1 MKKII
6 RTLLSVAVVG
16 CMCMTAFGCSD
27 NKNTSPVNGIGN
39 TFTLSSPDGSIVT
52 TVDVDDLGACT
63 YSVSK
68 NGTAMIEKSNLGFDI
83 AEDDFSVMTLESEKT
98 RRVSGEYDTITGK
111 NSSVK
116 FECNELMLTLK
127 GCNFYLD
134 IVMRNYDD
142 GYAFRYNVRAVDG
155 SSGVMTVKEERSEF
169 ALPNSYVWS
178 MPYISESI
186 DLNQFSYESS
196 YTRRSAT
203 GLAELHL
210 SMPLIYKLR
219 SDDMYS
225 LITESE
231 LIGSGY
237 YGSFL
242 QEQEAK
248 RGSGILQTVHT
259 PGSYDPDSD
268 NKIKYPFQSP
278 WRVGITGDLKTVQE
292 SDLVEKLYDDA
303 EYWKP
308 DNYDELSDEE
318 KEIYTYDWVE
328 PGISSWSWLS
338 YENEGIT
345 QKDYSLHY
353 EYVALAAD
361 MGWPYYLL
369 DAGWD
374 DNLDP
379 KVWNDFISYA
389 HNNNVKIMVWAGS
402 LLNTGNGN
410 KEVIAEKFK
419 KWHEMGID
427 GLKIDFFDGQGSLN
441 ADFYGEDVGTI
452 NLYEVIYREAAK
464 NKLLV
469 NCHGCNKPT
478 GERRKYPNVINREAI
493 QGNEFRS
500 VDSSI
505 IVNELFVRNVVGPCD
520 FTPVVNPLSGGL
532 TIAQQMA
539 LAVLFES
546 GAPSM
551 ADKADIY
558 YEEPFIDYYA
568 SIPAAREKTLFL
580 CGELDRYYVAAVK
593 AGDYWFVAGACA
605 TNDRTASID
614 FTFLDDGNYEATIYE
629 DDIETDSIK
638 TSTQTITKSDKK
650 ELSMT
655 ANGGFVIR
663 LKKS

>member
-1 MKKII
+1 
-6 RTLLSVAVVG
+6 
-16 CMCMTAFGCSD
+16 
-27 NKNTSPVNGIGN
+27 
-39 TFTLSSPDGSIVT
+39 
-52 TVDVDDLGACT
+52 
-63 YSVSK
+63 
-68 NGTAMIEKSNLGFDI
+68 
-83 AEDDFSVMTLESEKT
+83 MTLESEKT

-303 EYWKP
+303 EYWNPIITTNCQTRKKKSIRMIGS
-308 DNYDELSDEE
+308 N
-318 KEIYTYDWVE
+318 
-328 PGISSWSWLS
+328 PGFRV
-338 YENEGIT
+338 G
-345 QKDYSLHY
+345 
-353 EYVALAAD
+353 
-361 MGWPYYLL
+361 
-369 DAGWD
+369 
-374 DNLDP
+374 
-379 KVWNDFISYA
+379 
-389 HNNNVKIMVWAGS
+389 AGS
-402 LLNTGNGN
+402 
-410 KEVIAEKFK
+410 V
-419 KWHEMGID
+419 M
-427 GLKIDFFDGQGSLN
+427 
-441 ADFYGEDVGTI
+441 
-452 NLYEVIYREAAK
+452 R
-464 NKLLV
+464 
-469 NCHGCNKPT
+469 
-478 GERRKYPNVINREAI
+478 
-493 QGNEFRS
+493 
-500 VDSSI
+500 
-505 IVNELFVRNVVGPCD
+505 
-520 FTPVVNPLSGGL
+520 
-532 TIAQQMA
+532 M
-539 LAVLFES
+539 
-546 GAPSM
+546 
-551 ADKADIY
+551 KA
-558 YEEPFIDYYA
+558 
-568 SIPAAREKTLFL
+568 
-580 CGELDRYYVAAVK
+580 
-593 AGDYWFVAGACA
+593 
-605 TNDRTASID
+605 
-614 FTFLDDGNYEATIYE
+614 
-629 DDIETDSIK
+629 
-638 TSTQTITKSDKK
+638 
-650 ELSMT
+650 
-655 ANGGFVIR
+655 
-663 LKKS
+663 